1 MSIKLCAVLGLLI
14 PASIAVSTPVQ
25 ASERVVIRFADIGN
39 IRDWHA
45 ENSEELFV
53 QNLHKQWYRITFA
66 PPCQNLPFV
75 TGIAFET
82 DNLGNIDK
90 DSSIVVDGERCFF
103 KSIEESAAPVSET
116 ETEE

>member
-1 MSIKLCAVLGLLI
+1 MPIFLRSALFLFI
-14 PASIAVSTPVQ
+14 PAAIVAAATQ
-25 ASERVVIRFADIGN
+25 AAERVVIRFVDIGN

-53 QNLHKQWYRITFA
+53 QNRDRQWYRITFS

-75 TGIAFET
+75 TGIAFEP
-82 DNLGNIDK
+82 DNFGNIDK

-103 KSIEESAAPVSET
+103 K
-116 ETEE
+116 